1 MKVVD
6 KKALEHPAAGGTR
19 LTLIPILPPKKKRPK
34 HPKR

>member
-6 KKALEHPAAGGTR
+6 KKASEHPSAGGTR

-34 HPKR
+34 RPKR